1 VGARAYDPC
10 TARWLQRDPIDA
22 ASGDPNLYRYC
33 GNEPINWTDPTG
45 LKAMVA
51 EVDCEEATPS
61 RKRGFQD
68 SGDWFD
74 KLTNFFAGWGD
85 TLTFGL
91 TGKIRQGLGVD
102 SVVDYNSSW
111 YRGGE
116 WTGLGHST
124 LMGGAAGFARNSA
137 FRGLRRPNPAFPR
150 GTEYV
155 EGSHWIPARYHWV
168 PAWIRNGPLNIK
180 YMWGTQH
187 ALCDPYRI

>member
-1 VGARAYDPC
+1 
-10 TARWLQRDPIDA
+10 
-22 ASGDPNLYRYC
+22 
-33 GNEPINWTDPTG
+33 
-45 LKAMVA
+45 MVA

-68 SGDWFD
+68 SGDWFN

-168 PAWIRNGPLNIK
+168 PAWIRNGPWNIK